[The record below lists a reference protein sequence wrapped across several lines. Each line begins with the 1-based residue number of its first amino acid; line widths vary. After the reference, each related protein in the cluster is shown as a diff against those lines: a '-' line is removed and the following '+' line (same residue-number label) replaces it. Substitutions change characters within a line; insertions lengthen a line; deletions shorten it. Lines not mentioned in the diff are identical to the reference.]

1 MQWTN
6 NGINNFRRGL
16 FNDATADLNN
26 AVIDVLG
33 VNNTLTIP
41 DDTITTPKILNNA
54 VTNDKILSVDA
65 SKITGTIGNIQIADN
80 SITEEKI
87 ISLPFT
93 KITGTI
99 NTDTQILDNT
109 IWFNKMT
116 GILDPNIFLAN
127 ESITNAYIGPNAIT
141 ANKINNSAV
150 INWKIAIDAVSTDK
164 IQNGA
169 VTNDK

>member
-1 MQWTN
+1 
-6 NGINNFRRGL
+6 
-16 FNDATADLNN
+16 
-26 AVIDVLG
+26 
-33 VNNTLTIP
+33 
-41 DDTITTPKILNNA
+41 
-54 VTNDKILSVDA
+54 
-65 SKITGTIGNIQIADN
+65 
-80 SITEEKI
+80 
-87 ISLPFT
+87 
-93 KITGTI
+93 
-99 NTDTQILDNT
+99 
-109 IWFNKMT
+109 MT